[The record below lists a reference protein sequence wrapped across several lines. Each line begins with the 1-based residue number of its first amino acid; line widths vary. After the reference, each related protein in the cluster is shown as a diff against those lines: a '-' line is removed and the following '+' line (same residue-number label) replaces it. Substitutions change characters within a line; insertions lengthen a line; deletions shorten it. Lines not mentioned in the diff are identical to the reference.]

1 MDNINSKLTNTIKL
15 KKWDNCYTFMLK
27 LLGIFD
33 NFKELESDEFVTLF
47 EHDYN
52 IKDLKSGDV
61 IVLEY
66 VDKDSDEAYTYRYN
80 ELAEGIL
87 LSNKVL
93 ETLHFL
99 VVSQDKYV
107 IDLTFED
114 QRNCIRIR
122 KMDTCLDNIDKTRWK
137 LYKLLIK

>member
-1 MDNINSKLTNTIKL
+1 MERNIKL

-33 NFKELESDEFVTLF
+33 NYKELESDEFVGLF

-52 IKDLKSGDV
+52 MRDLKSGDV
-61 IVLEY
+61 IVCEY
-66 VDKDSDEAYTYRYN
+66 VDKDSDAAFTYRYN
-80 ELAEGIL
+80 ELVDGVLI
-87 LSNKVL
+87 SNKVI

-99 VVSQDKYV
+99 VVYKDKYV

-122 KMDTCLDNIDKTRWK
+122 RLESCLNNIDKTKWR